1 MVWGFVLGVVAL
13 SMGAAFFLAR
23 WRRGAPLWPS
33 FAKFRESLDSGR
45 LRAALV
51 RLVWLAAPLI
61 LMLGAIA
68 GLSAEGRNAG
78 PLWAGFFAC
87 LIVQAAVAGVF
98 GLQADPASS
107 IALGACVAIELF
119 VVIGI
124 GLFVVFD
131 FADYFA
137 VYAVGGIGAI
147 VAGIV
152 FAATRSHAKSG

>member
-1 MVWGFVLGVVAL
+1 MVWGVVLGVVVL

-23 WRRGAPLWPS
+23 WRRGAPLWP
-33 FAKFRESLDSGR
+33 DSAD
-45 LRAALV
+45 LRANPIRGKRAAALV
-51 RLVWLAAPLI
+51 RLFWLAAPLLLI
-61 LMLGAIA
+61 LACIAALSGA
-68 GLSAEGRNAG
+68 GRNAG

-87 LIVQAAVAGVF
+87 LIVQASVAGVF

-119 VVIGI
+119 VILGI

-137 VYAVGGIGAI
+137 VYAVGGILAI

-152 FAATRSHAKSG
+152 FAAARSHARSG